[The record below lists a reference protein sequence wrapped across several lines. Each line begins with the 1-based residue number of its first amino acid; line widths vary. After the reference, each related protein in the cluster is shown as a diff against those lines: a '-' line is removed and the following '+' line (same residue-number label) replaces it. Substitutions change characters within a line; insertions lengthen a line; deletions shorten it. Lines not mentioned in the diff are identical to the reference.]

1 MRVNSFLK
9 TEKEREHTQVE
20 NICGVLVQVHPERRW
35 AVKEELEALPGVE
48 VHAATE
54 QGKLIVTVEDAE
66 GAWAGATISRFNEVK
81 DVLSVALIYH
91 HFESEQEGEI
101 VP

>member
-1 MRVNSFLK
+1 MRVDSFLK
-9 TEKEREHTQVE
+9 TEKRRDHTQVE
-20 NICGVLVQVHPERRW
+20 NICGVLVQTWPEQRW
-35 AVKEELEALPGVE
+35 SVKADLEALPGVE
-48 VHAATE
+48 VHAASDD
-54 QGKLIVTVEDAE
+54 GKLVVTVEDAE
-66 GAWAGATISRFNEVK
+66 GQWAGATISRFNEVK